1 MPKKV
6 AQTEILAAAQ
16 TYQPRAVE
24 FLHDL
29 VRIRSVNGRD
39 AESPLAERVLYE
51 ARALDLPARLI
62 AKDPSRPN
70 VLVEI
75 GEGDSGF
82 LLVAHMDTVPEGDAA
97 AWQHPPFEAVVENG
111 ILFGRGAADNKAGIA
126 CSLYTFAMLRDQNL
140 IDLSRIRLQFA
151 GVVDEENGA
160 SSKLGVRYLLDQGLI
175 RARGAIYTYTSDIV
189 CVGHRGLLRFALSAH
204 GQTVHSGS
212 PEWAQGKAGINAVT
226 SLASILIKLEALRM
240 PYPQHP
246 AFSHL
251 KCTITPG
258 TTFSGGEWTG
268 MVPALA
274 KATVDVR
281 LMPGQDAQKVIDEL
295 DEIIS
300 QEEKARPGLRVDRE
314 IPINLPGAAIP
325 LDHPLVLSAQ
335 KHAQAFTG
343 HEWRAEGAGPANEG
357 YMLIGAG
364 IPTLCGFGAN
374 GGNPH
379 APDEWVELES
389 IPTTTAVYASI
400 IKDYCA

>member
-1 MPKKV
+1 MMKSLNR
-6 AQTEILAAAQ
+6 AEILTAARKYQ
-16 TYQPRAVE
+16 TRAE
-24 FLHDL
+24 DFLRDL

-39 AESPLAERVLYE
+39 AESALAERVLQE
-51 ARALDLPARLI
+51 AETLHLPARLV

-70 VLVEI
+70 ALIELGG
-75 GEGDSGF
+75 GENGF
-82 LLVAHMDTVPEGDAA
+82 LLVAHMDTVPEGDENGWKHA
-97 AWQHPPFEAVVENG
+97 PFGAEIENG

-140 IDLSRIRLQFA
+140 IDLEKTHLQFA

-160 SSKLGVRYLLDQGLI
+160 SSTLGVRYLLNQRLI
-175 RARGAIYTYTSDIV
+175 RAKGAIYTYTSDIV
-189 CVGHRGLLRFALSAH
+189 CVGHRGLLRFTIIAH

-226 SLASILIKLEALRM
+226 ALASILLKLEALKIS
-240 PYPQHP
+240 YPQHP

-258 TTFSGGEWTG
+258 TTFNGGEWTG

-274 KATVDVR
+274 RATVDIR
-281 LMPGQDAQKVIDEL
+281 LMPGQDALQLIDKL
-295 DEIIS
+295 DEIIRL
-300 QEEKARPGLRVDRE
+300 EETARPGLRVERE
-314 IPINLPGAAIP
+314 IPINLPGAAIA
-325 LDHPLVLSAQ
+325 LDHPLVLTAQ
-335 KHAQAFTG
+335 KYAHAYTG
-343 HEWRAEGAGPANEG
+343 RAWRAEGAGPANEG

-389 IPTTTAVYASI
+389 IPLTMAIYASI
-400 IKDYCA
+400 IRDYCG